1 MFPLHHLFFDA
12 MMIIA
17 DSGSTKCDWKILDGD
32 REVGSLSTMGFNP
45 YFHDETL
52 ISNTIRSQALLYK
65 YADQVSEVW
74 FYSAGC
80 SGPELNR
87 IVERGL
93 RTLFVKATIVVEHD
107 VLGAALAACQ
117 GRPGIACIL
126 GTGSNS
132 CYYDGHTTT
141 EVIPSLA
148 YILGDE
154 GSGSWYGKQLLRDYL
169 YLEPIPEGLR
179 QELMEQGHDKNSIRE
194 ALYMK
199 PHANVYLASFM
210 RLLTKYR
217 DTEYVDRMIHAGM
230 REFLLRHVCCFPN
243 YKEVPACFVGS
254 IAYFFQ
260 DILRDEAQKMG
271 ITVGNIEKKPIDGLV
286 QYHLSHTPHR

>member
-1 MFPLHHLFFDA
+1 
-12 MMIIA
+12 MILIA

-45 YFHDETL
+45 YFHNETL
-52 ISNTIRSQALLYK
+52 INTTIKAQALLYK
-65 YADQVSEVW
+65 YADEVSEVW

-80 SGPELNR
+80 SSPELNK

-93 RTLFVKATIVVEHD
+93 RTLFAKAVIHVEHD

-117 GRPGIACIL
+117 GQPGIACIL

-132 CYYDGHTTT
+132 CYYDGLSTS

-179 QELMEQGHDKNSIRE
+179 AELIEQGHDKSTIRE
-194 ALYMK
+194 SLYMK

-210 RLLTKYR
+210 KLISKYR
-217 DTEYVDRMIHAGM
+217 DTDYVQNMIHAGM
-230 REFLLRHVCCFPN
+230 REFLTRHVCCFAN
-243 YKEVPACFVGS
+243 HKEVPVCFVGS
-254 IAYFFQ
+254 IAFFFQ
-260 DILRDEAQKMG
+260 DILRDEAQKLG
-271 ITVGNIEKKPIDGLV
+271 ITVGNIIKKPIDGLV
-286 QYHLSHTPHR
+286 QYHLTHPQHA